1 MLPRRPK
8 ATTLVCGSRFDADH
22 RGTAS
27 RGCARARAFPA
38 VGRRL
43 VNRLRARA
51 RRRLVGATPERRV
64 HDLDGVARATV
75 VGTVAGVAGDGPAVE
90 VWRGEAS
97 AGDDRRGESDRPVV
111 GRATRPFVL
120 RDRTGEVRVR
130 VPPGGH
136 VAFGGG
142 GATGTIARGD
152 EVSVTGRVVRGRDR
166 GGRRLLTGPRFVVRA
181 GNT

>member
-8 ATTLVCGSRFDADH
+8 ATSLVCGSRFDADH
-22 RGTAS
+22 RGAAAS
-27 RGCARARAFPA
+27 AFPA

-90 VWRGEAS
+90 VWRGETS
-97 AGDDRRGESDRPVV
+97 AGDGRRGDGGRPVV

-120 RDRTGEVRVR
+120 RDATGEVRVR

-136 VAFGGG
+136 VAFGGEEV
-142 GATGTIARGD
+142 TGVVARGD
-152 EVSVTGRVVRGRDR
+152 EVSVTGRVVRGRDHER
-166 GGRRLLTGPRFVVRA
+166 RRLLTGPRFVVRA
-181 GNT
+181 GDT